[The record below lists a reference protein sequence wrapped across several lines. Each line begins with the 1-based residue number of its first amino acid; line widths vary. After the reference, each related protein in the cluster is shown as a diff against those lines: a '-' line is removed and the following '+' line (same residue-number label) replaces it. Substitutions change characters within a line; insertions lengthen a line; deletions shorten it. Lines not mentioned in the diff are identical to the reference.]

1 MTQVR
6 AWLAALGRER
16 GSITPFIIIMLPTMI
31 GLAGF
36 AYDAGMVFA
45 TRREANNVA
54 AAAAR
59 AGAND
64 IDVPSLYTGDPVLA
78 ATAPATAASFA
89 ANEGWGGASARLI
102 SDTEVEVSVQGTV
115 DMVLLEVIG
124 VGTQTVRA
132 TATAEMND
140 GP

>member
-1 MTQVR
+1 MCC
-6 AWLAALGRER
+6 ER
-16 GSITPFIIIMLPTMI
+16 GSITPFIIILLPTMI

-45 TRREANNVA
+45 ARREANNVA

-64 IDVPSLYTGDPVLA
+64 IDVPSLYAGDPILA
-78 ATAPATAASFA
+78 STAPATAAAFA
-89 ANEGWGGASARLI
+89 AGEGWGGASARLI

-115 DMVLLEVIG
+115 DMILLEVIG